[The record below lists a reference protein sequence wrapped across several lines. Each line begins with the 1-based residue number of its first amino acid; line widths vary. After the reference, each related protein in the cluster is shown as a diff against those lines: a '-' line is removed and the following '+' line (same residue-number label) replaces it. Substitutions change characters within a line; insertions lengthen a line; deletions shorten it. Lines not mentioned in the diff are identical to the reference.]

1 MPINPVLKRL
11 GFSSTDRLVIIHA
24 DDIGMCQ
31 ASIAAFTQLW
41 EYGTVSSGALM
52 MPCSWAPAAAE
63 FCRTHPGVDMGV
75 HATLTSEW
83 NTYRW
88 GPLSTRDP
96 HSGLLDEDGFFHRS
110 TQETQ
115 ANANPEAVMVELQ
128 TQIDRALTWGIDVT
142 HLDTHMG
149 AVAHPKF
156 FTAYYQAAVQHHI
169 AVMIPR
175 GEAAVYQE
183 MGLDVETAAGFA
195 ALTSQLEE
203 QGLPLV
209 DAILSLPLDQPEG
222 QIDLAKKLLG
232 DLPAGLTHFII
243 HPCIDSPELRAIT
256 PDWKSR
262 VANYETFMSREI
274 KEFLK
279 NSGIH
284 VTGYRALRNLIRS
297 S

>member
-1 MPINPVLKRL
+1 MSINPVLKRL
-11 GFSSTDRLVIIHA
+11 GFSNTDRLVIIHA

-31 ASIAAFTQLW
+31 ASIAAFAQLW
-41 EYGTVSSGALM
+41 EYGTVSSGAVM

-96 HSGLLDEDGFFHRS
+96 DSGLLDEDGFFHRS

-115 ANANPEAVMVELQ
+115 ANANPEAVLIELQ
-128 TQIDRALTWGIDVT
+128 TQIARALAWSIDVT

-156 FTAYYQAAVQHHI
+156 FPAYYQAAVQHNI

-183 MGLDVETAAGFA
+183 MRLDAETAAGFA

-209 DAILSLPLDQPEG
+209 DAILSLPLDKPEG

-232 DLPAGLTHFII
+232 DLPTGLTHFII

-279 NSGIH
+279 NSDIQ

-297 S
+297 

>member
-1 MPINPVLKRL
+1 MSINPVLKRL
-11 GFSSTDRLVIIHA
+11 GFSNTDRLVIIHA

-31 ASIAAFTQLW
+31 ASIAAFAQLW
-41 EYGTVSSGALM
+41 EYGTVSSGAVM

-63 FCRTHPGVDMGV
+63 FCRTHPDVDMGV

-96 HSGLLDEDGFFHRS
+96 DSGLLDEDGFFHRS

-115 ANANPEAVMVELQ
+115 ANANPEAVLVELQ
-128 TQIDRALTWGIDVT
+128 TQIARALAWGIDVT

-183 MGLDVETAAGFA
+183 MGLDAETAAGFA

-209 DAILSLPLDQPEG
+209 DAILSLPLDKPEG

-232 DLPAGLTHFII
+232 DLPTGLTHFII
-243 HPCIDSPELRAIT
+243 HPCTDSPELRAIT

-279 NSGIH
+279 NSDIQ

-297 S
+297 

>member
-1 MPINPVLKRL
+1 MSINPVLKRL

-41 EYGTVSSGALM
+41 EYGTISSGALM

-83 NTYRW
+83 NSYRW

-115 ANANPEAVMVELQ
+115 ANANPDAVMVELQ

-183 MGLDVETAAGFA
+183 MGLDAETAAGFA

-222 QIDLAKKLLG
+222 QIDLAKKVLG

-279 NSGIH
+279 NSDIQ

-297 S
+297 

>member
-1 MPINPVLKRL
+1 MSINPVLNRL
-11 GFSSTDRLVIIHA
+11 GFSNTDRLVIIHA

-31 ASIAAFTQLW
+31 ASIAAFAQLW
-41 EYGTVSSGALM
+41 EYGTVSSGAVM

-63 FCRTHPGVDMGV
+63 FCRTHPDVDMGV

-96 HSGLLDEDGFFHRS
+96 DSGLLDEDGFFHRS

-115 ANANPEAVMVELQ
+115 ANANPEAVLVELQ
-128 TQIDRALTWGIDVT
+128 TQIARALAWGIDVT

-183 MGLDVETAAGFA
+183 MGLDAETAAGFA

-209 DAILSLPLDQPEG
+209 DAILSLPLDKPEG

-232 DLPAGLTHFII
+232 DLPTGLTHFII
-243 HPCIDSPELRAIT
+243 HPCTDSPELRAIT

-279 NSGIH
+279 NSDIQ

-297 S
+297 

>member
-1 MPINPVLKRL
+1 MSINPVLERL
-11 GFSSTDRLVIIHA
+11 GFSGSDRLVIIHA

-31 ASIAAFTQLW
+31 ASIAAFAQLW
-41 EYGTVSSGALM
+41 EYGTVSSGAVM
-52 MPCSWAPAAAE
+52 VPCSWAPAAAE

-96 HSGLLDEDGFFHRS
+96 DSGLLDEDGFFHRS

-115 ANANPEAVMVELQ
+115 ANANPEAVLVELQ
-128 TQIDRALTWGIDVT
+128 TQIARALAWGIDVT

-156 FTAYYQAAVQHHI
+156 FPAYYQAAVQHNI

-183 MGLDVETAAGFA
+183 MGLDAETAAGFA

-209 DAILSLPLDQPEG
+209 DAILSLPLDKPEG

-232 DLPAGLTHFII
+232 DLPTGLTYFII

-256 PDWKSR
+256 PDWQSR
-262 VANYETFMSREI
+262 VANYQTFMSREI

-279 NSGIH
+279 NSGIQ
-284 VTGYRALRNLIRS
+284 VTGYRALRNLNRS
-297 S
+297 

>member
-1 MPINPVLKRL
+1 MSINPVLERL
-11 GFSSTDRLVIIHA
+11 GFSASDRLVIIHA

-31 ASIAAFTQLW
+31 ASIAAFAQLW
-41 EYGTVSSGALM
+41 EYGTISSGAVM
-52 MPCSWAPAAAE
+52 MPCAWAPAAAE
-63 FCRTHPGVDMGV
+63 FCRTHPCVDMGV

-96 HSGLLDEDGFFHRS
+96 DSGLLDEEGFFHRS

-115 ANANPEAVMVELQ
+115 ANANPEAVLVELQ
-128 TQIDRALTWGIDVT
+128 TQIARALAWSIDVT

-156 FTAYYQAAVQHHI
+156 FPAYYQAAVQHNI

-183 MGLDVETAAGFA
+183 MGLDAETAAGFA

-209 DAILSLPLDQPEG
+209 DAILSLPLDEPEG

-232 DLPAGLTHFII
+232 DLPTGLTHFII

-256 PDWKSR
+256 PDWQSR
-262 VANYETFMSREI
+262 AANYQTFMSREI

-279 NSGIH
+279 NSGIQ

-297 S
+297 